1 MRPRTR
7 RGSLEAL
14 ARAAAAKG
22 RHKLVGKIFAS
33 NEARVALVK
42 RLGWREVG
50 VHRRH
55 GLLDGDWKDV
65 VVVELLLSGQ

>member
-1 MRPRTR
+1 VRPRTR

-55 GLLDGDWKDV
+55 GLLDGDCKDV
-65 VVVELLLSGQ
+65 VVVELLLSCQ